1 MGAMQE
7 TAVTLSRRDWLRM
20 GVSAAA
26 LPWACSSESNTS
38 APKRPNIIVT
48 MADDMGFSD
57 IGCYGGE
64 IGTPVLDGLAAQG
77 LRFRSFY
84 KQARQA

>member
-1 MGAMQE
+1 MMGPMQGRE
-7 TAVTLSRRDWLRM
+7 SLLNRRDWLRM

-26 LPWACSSESNTS
+26 LPWACSIEGDTSER
-38 APKRPNIIVT
+38 KRPNIIVT

-64 IGTPVLDGLAAQG
+64 INTPVLDELAASG
-77 LRFRSFY
+77 L
-84 KQARQA
+84 